1 MSDRARANAPKATR
15 TSDVTRPRTLALA
28 TLGAA
33 AGVTAAV
40 VAQGTPH
47 ATERPIAQ
55 PHAKVACASCH
66 SPAASASAPAPAAHT
81 AAACKTCHGT
91 AHSSVR
97 RAHRELAAKGELPCA
112 TCHGQHAEAQGV
124 TFEDGAVVRWGAGA
138 QVALLPSRKSGV
150 QPGAIAPGTTVPL
163 VPLAAC
169 ARCHDPSRSED
180 PIAACVPSE
189 VRLAGPDAGASA
201 LHGVASRCFD
211 EHRRLDE
218 PAPSA
223 GSPACARQHGATRF
237 VAWEAARDVAAT
249 TPWVAPVEAEGPPWA
264 PPAGALAGA
273 LVVGVAAT
281 AIDRRRRRAAGTKE
295 AAVPVAAA
303 ARKRL
308 PTIDTSTCLGCY
320 ACVDAC
326 PFDVLAIER
335 YVAVVARPEEC
346 CGVVL
351 CEQVCPNGSLRV
363 EDGEPIADRPATDEH
378 LESRDVS
385 GLFLAGDLTGLP
397 LIKNAINQGARAVDR
412 IAQTLPRR
420 RAEPIDVI
428 VIGAGPAG
436 LSAALRAKE
445 RDLACVVLE
454 QATVAASIKSFPRD
468 KIVHDPPLDLPV
480 EGELW
485 LKEATKEELLAQWA
499 RIVRARSLDVR
510 EGHRVIDVAKD
521 ERGFT
526 VTVEHDGG
534 SRTSQLRASRV
545 VLAIGRRGMPRR
557 LDLEI
562 ERGAE
567 DRVAYALADARSF
580 KGKRVVVVGLG
591 DSAME
596 AAIALARQPGTS
608 VTISYRGSRFA
619 RGKAK
624 NIAEVQ
630 SLVARKKIKILFE
643 TIPVAVTHAGVVLEG
658 TGAHAGRRAIGADA
672 MLVLIGGVP
681 AWDLLTRA
689 GIRRP
694 RRKEP
699 AASDVR
705 SETRNLSE
713 VDASNDSGPRRGSPE

>member
-1 MSDRARANAPKATR
+1 MSDRARAKAPKATR
-15 TSDVTRPRTLALA
+15 TSDVTRPRTLAVA

-33 AGVTAAV
+33 VGVTAAV
-40 VAQGTPH
+40 VAQGTPL
-47 ATERPIAQ
+47 APERPIAR

-66 SPAASASAPAPAAHT
+66 SRPVAASASAPAPAAHA

-91 AHSSVR
+91 AHASVR
-97 RAHRELAAKGELPCA
+97 QAHRELAAKGELPCA
-112 TCHGQHAEAQGV
+112 TCHAQHADAQGV

-138 QVALLPSRKSGV
+138 HVALRPSPKSGV
-150 QPGAIAPGTTVPL
+150 QAGAIAPGTTVPL

-169 ARCHDPSRSED
+169 AQCHDPSRAED
-180 PIAACVPSE
+180 PISACVPSGSR
-189 VRLAGPDAGASA
+189 VAGADAGAIVLRS
-201 LHGVASRCFD
+201 VASQCFD

-218 PAPSA
+218 PAQA
-223 GSPACARQHGATRF
+223 VGSPACERQHGSTRF
-237 VAWEAARDVAAT
+237 VVWEAARDVAAT
-249 TPWVAPVEAEGPPWA
+249 TPWVAPVEAEGLPWA

-273 LVVGVAAT
+273 LVAGAGAT
-281 AIDRRRRRAAGTKE
+281 AIDRRRRRAAGAKE
-295 AAVPVAAA
+295 AAVPLAPA

-378 LESRDVS
+378 LESRDVP

-397 LIKNAINQGARAVDR
+397 LIKNAINQGARVVDR
-412 IAQTLPRR
+412 IARTLPRR
-420 RAEPIDVI
+420 RTEPIDVI

-485 LKEATKEELLAQWA
+485 LKESTKEELLAQWA
-499 RIVRARSLDVR
+499 RIVRTRGLDVR
-510 EGHRVIDVAKD
+510 EGHRVIDVARD
-521 ERGFT
+521 EQGFT

-534 SRTSQLRASRV
+534 SRTSLRGSRV
-545 VLAIGRRGMPRR
+545 VLAIGRRGTPRR

-580 KGKRVVVVGLG
+580 EGKRVVVVGLG

-596 AAIALARQPGTS
+596 AAVALARQPGTS

-624 NIAEVQ
+624 NIAEVE

-643 TIPVAVTHAGVVLEG
+643 TIPVAVTRTGVVLEG
-658 TGAHAGRRAIGADA
+658 TGAHAGRRTIGADA

-694 RRKEP
+694 RRKDTD
-699 AASDVR
+699 AGDVR
-705 SETRNLSE
+705 SETRELSR
-713 VDASNDSGPRRGSPE
+713 SGCV